1 MKYRIAGWA
10 VLGLLVAGC
19 WMLYF
24 YVTDPGTPLD
34 PLVRSLARYSCPIV
48 LVGDYFNF
56 GVPYY
61 WVFVANAAVYG
72 LAGAIIE
79 KLLQLHRTAQFRTAH

>member
-1 MKYRIAGWA
+1 
-10 VLGLLVAGC
+10 
-19 WMLYF
+19 
-24 YVTDPGTPLD
+24 
-34 PLVRSLARYSCPIV
+34 
-48 LVGDYFNF
+48 VGDYFNF

-72 LAGAIIE
+72 LTGVIIE